1 MFMRSVTPIIQARCA
16 TCSYCRAT
24 AMHLD
29 AQMNHMLVI
38 LVDERRRVD
47 DGFAEKRASAR
58 EEQVEPVPGVGAVPH
73 VARDAAVRVV
83 APRDAEER
91 GAQDRGE
98 SEEAGELE

>member
-1 MFMRSVTPIIQARCA
+1 MIHMPPVTKTITGR
-16 TCSYCRAT
+16 
-24 AMHLD
+24 D
-29 AQMNHMLVI
+29 A
-38 LVDERRRVD
+38 
-47 DGFAEKRASAR
+47 AEAFSESAAPSASTTVSPKNAQTVR